1 MVSCET
7 ARQGQKSV
15 GISSGNRATIQRTV
29 VMIREPVVR
38 IQPGRKDSKLGKCL
52 LRAFLRI
59 TPLCTSRR
67 GPFFDEPVYLGFRL
81 YNLRL
86 EILDRIVVGA
96 VNGKNRRKPGYVE
109 HFSDWTLKRT
119 EQDLAVR
126 AIESLGRKEKHA

>member
-1 MVSCET
+1 MPRPEVGWNLIRKSGYDPKNG
-7 ARQGQKSV
+7 RDDQGAGGENPTWSQGLKTGQMPAKS
-15 GISSGNRATIQRTV
+15 IS
-29 VMIREPVVR
+29 E
-38 IQPGRKDSKLGKCL
+38 DH
-52 LRAFLRI
+52 AFMH
-59 TPLCTSRR
+59 PSRR

-86 EILDRIVVGA
+86 EILDRIVVRA

>member
-1 MVSCET
+1 MH
-7 ARQGQKSV
+7 
-15 GISSGNRATIQRTV
+15 
-29 VMIREPVVR
+29 P
-38 IQPGRKDSKLGKCL
+38 
-52 LRAFLRI
+52 
-59 TPLCTSRR
+59 SRR

-86 EILDRIVVGA
+86 EILDRIVVRA